1 MLFMSKRGSIIIT
14 MTLIAITAAALDCHA
29 QDLAAQTNIYLYPNP
44 QNVSEFKLKT
54 LDGRAVSLNDYR
66 GRVTLLHFWS
76 ISCPACKIEE
86 PLLKELKKNMGPM
99 GLEILGVNLVDPP
112 PAIRKFNQI
121 KRSPYPILVGGGLG
135 FNLKSFTVAGKQ
147 TAYVINPANEAIL
160 EVPGL
165 PTTYIIDCSGNAVGF
180 SVGVA
185 RWNHQLA
192 RNLLNGLLKDTR
204 SCRASVSPAKRGAIS
219 LAR

>member
-1 MLFMSKRGSIIIT
+1 MFLSFKKGLMLVGALAVLS
-14 MTLIAITAAALDCHA
+14 TAGVINSHG
-29 QDLAAQTNIYLYPNP
+29 QDLATQTNIFLYPNP
-44 QNVSEFKLKT
+44 QNVSDLKLKT
-54 LDGRAVSLNDYR
+54 LDGGVVSLKDYR
-66 GRVTLLHFWS
+66 GRVVLLHFWS

-86 PLLKELKKNMGPM
+86 PLLKNLKKAMGPM

-112 PAIRKFNQI
+112 PAITEFNKI
-121 KRSPYPILVGGGLG
+121 KRSPYPILVSGGLG

-147 TAYVINPANEAIL
+147 TAYVINPSNEAIL

-185 RWNHQLA
+185 RWNHQMA
-192 RNLLNGLLKDTR
+192 RNLLNDLLRDTR
-204 SCRASVSPAKRGAIS
+204 SCRAKAPINRKRAAA
-219 LAR
+219 LW